1 MDNTTGQIP
10 SPYFLL
16 ELVPINNGEEMPPSP
31 VSCELLLFIYALL
44 KKRKFLFGAPCIWCT
59 LCFHVTIADN
69 LGKNKHINKANEVFI
84 W

>member
-31 VSCELLLFIYALL
+31 VSCELLLFIYALWRE
-44 KKRKFLFGAPCIWCT
+44 K
-59 LCFHVTIADN
+59 VTIRT
-69 LGKNKHINKANEVFI
+69 LQKKQRKATTTKIIF
-84 W
+84 